1 MTYKDLTIIITTFK
15 SEQKIRECLS
25 SIDPQVNI
33 ILIENS
39 SSIKF
44 KKDIESNFSNVSCE
58 LTNDNLGYGK
68 ANNIGLKKVKTK
80 YALILNPDTVLSSNT
95 LELFFEFIK
104 INEDFTILGPNQN
117 EKLSTL
123 DNHKKGEIE
132 FFETD
137 KIKGYAMFLN
147 MEKLKSVGFYD
158 ENIFLYLEEIDLCKR
173 VKDAKGKI
181 LICPKIIIFHYGG
194 QSVNNDYAN
203 QIELTRN
210 WHWMW
215 STFYFTKKYNGF
227 FFALLSVL
235 RKILSSTI
243 KYVFYLLIFNK
254 KKKLIYKFRL
264 SGLFNSIIGKPSWYR
279 PFDIN

>member
-25 SIDPQVNI
+25 SIDPEVNI

-39 SSIKF
+39 SSIEF

-104 INEDFTILGPNQN
+104 TNEDFTILGPNQN

-147 MEKLKSVGFYD
+147 MDKLKSVGFYD

-181 LICPKIIIFHYGG
+181 LICPNIIIFHYGA

-215 STFYFTKKYNGF
+215 SLFY
-227 FFALLSVL
+227 
-235 RKILSSTI
+235 
-243 KYVFYLLIFNK
+243 FNK
-254 KKKLIYKFRL
+254 KHYGYLSALILILPKLL
-264 SGLFNSIIGKPSWYR
+264 SSIIKMSFYFLISNKQNKEIYSKRFSGIINSMLGKRSWYR
-279 PFDIN
+279 PNLD

>member
-1 MTYKDLTIIITTFK
+1 MTYRDLTIIITTFK

-25 SIDPQVNI
+25 SIDPQINI

-39 SSIKF
+39 SSIEF
-44 KKDIESNFSNVSCE
+44 KKDIESNYSNVSCE

-80 YALILNPDTVLSSNT
+80 YALILNPDTILSSNS
-95 LELFFEFIK
+95 LKLFFEFTK
-104 INEDFTILGPNQN
+104 TNKDFTILGPNQN

-123 DNHKKGEIE
+123 DNHKKREIE

-181 LICPKIIIFHYGG
+181 FICPNIIIFHHGG
-194 QSVNNDYAN
+194 KSVNNNYAN
-203 QIELTRN
+203 LIELTRN

-215 STFYFTKKYNGF
+215 SLFY
-227 FFALLSVL
+227 
-235 RKILSSTI
+235 
-243 KYVFYLLIFNK
+243 FNK
-254 KKKLIYKFRL
+254 KHYGYLSASILILPKLL
-264 SGLFNSIIGKPSWYR
+264 SSIIKMSFYFLISNKQNKEIYSKRFSGIINSMLGKNSWYR
-279 PFDIN
+279 PNLD

>member
-25 SIDPQVNI
+25 SIDPKINI

-39 SSIKF
+39 SSIEF

-158 ENIFLYLEEIDLCKR
+158 ENIFLYMEEIDLCKR

-181 LICPKIIIFHYGG
+181 LICPKIIIFHYGA

-215 STFYFTKKYNGF
+215 SLFY
-227 FFALLSVL
+227 
-235 RKILSSTI
+235 
-243 KYVFYLLIFNK
+243 FNK
-254 KKKLIYKFRL
+254 KHYGYLNALILILPKLL
-264 SGLFNSIIGKPSWYR
+264 SSIIKMLFYFLILNKQNKEIYSKRFSGIINSMLGKNSWYR
-279 PFDIN
+279 PNLD

>member
-39 SSIKF
+39 SSIEF

-104 INEDFTILGPNQN
+104 TNEDFTILGPNQN

-173 VKDAKGKI
+173 VKDVKGKI
-181 LICPKIIIFHYGG
+181 LICPKIIIFHYGA

-215 STFYFTKKYNGF
+215 SLFY
-227 FFALLSVL
+227 
-235 RKILSSTI
+235 
-243 KYVFYLLIFNK
+243 FNK
-254 KKKLIYKFRL
+254 KHYGYLSALILILPKLL
-264 SGLFNSIIGKPSWYR
+264 SSIIKMSFYFLISNKQNKEIYSKRFSGIINSMLGKNSWYR
-279 PFDIN
+279 PNLD

>member
-25 SIDPQVNI
+25 SIDPKINI

-39 SSIKF
+39 SSIEF
-44 KKDIESNFSNVSCE
+44 KKDIESNFSNVTCE

-95 LELFFEFIK
+95 LELFFEFTK
-104 INEDFTILGPNQN
+104 TNKDFTILGPNQN
-117 EKLSTL
+117 EKISTL
-123 DNHKKGEIE
+123 DNYKKREIE

-158 ENIFLYLEEIDLCKR
+158 ENFFLYLEEIDLCKR
-173 VKDAKGKI
+173 VKDTKGKI
-181 LICPKIIIFHYGG
+181 LICPNIIIFHYGA
-194 QSVNNDYAN
+194 QSVNNDYVN

-215 STFYFTKKYNGF
+215 SLFY
-227 FFALLSVL
+227 
-235 RKILSSTI
+235 
-243 KYVFYLLIFNK
+243 FNK
-254 KKKLIYKFRL
+254 KHYGYLSALILILPKLL
-264 SGLFNSIIGKPSWYR
+264 SSIIKMSFYFLISNKQNKEIYSKRFSGIVNSMLGKKSWYR
-279 PFDIN
+279 PNLD

>member
-25 SIDPQVNI
+25 SIDPKINI

-39 SSIKF
+39 SSIEF

-158 ENIFLYLEEIDLCKR
+158 ENIFLYMEEIDLCKR

-181 LICPKIIIFHYGG
+181 LICPKIIIFHYGA

-215 STFYFTKKYNGF
+215 SLFY
-227 FFALLSVL
+227 
-235 RKILSSTI
+235 
-243 KYVFYLLIFNK
+243 FNK
-254 KKKLIYKFRL
+254 KHYGYLSALILILPKLL
-264 SGLFNSIIGKPSWYR
+264 SSIIKMLFYFLISNKQNKEIYSKRFSGIINSMLGKRSWYR
-279 PFDIN
+279 PNLD

>member
-39 SSIKF
+39 SSIEF

-104 INEDFTILGPNQN
+104 TNEDFTILGPNQN

-181 LICPKIIIFHYGG
+181 LICPNIIIFHYGA

-215 STFYFTKKYNGF
+215 SLFY
-227 FFALLSVL
+227 
-235 RKILSSTI
+235 
-243 KYVFYLLIFNK
+243 FNK
-254 KKKLIYKFRL
+254 KHYGYLSALILILPKLL
-264 SGLFNSIIGKPSWYR
+264 SSIIKMSFYFLISNKQNKEIYSKRFSGIINSMLGKKSWYR
-279 PFDIN
+279 PNLD

>member
-39 SSIKF
+39 SSIEF

-80 YALILNPDTVLSSNT
+80 YALILNPDTVLRSNT

-104 INEDFTILGPNQN
+104 TNEDFTILGPNQN

-123 DNHKKGEIE
+123 DNHKKSEIE

-147 MEKLKSVGFYD
+147 MEKLKRVGFFD
-158 ENIFLYLEEIDLCKR
+158 ENIFLCLEEIDLCKR
-173 VKDAKGKI
+173 LRNNNEKIFVSTKAKCKHLGEKSSSI
-181 LICPKIIIFHYGG
+181 GFEFEI
-194 QSVNNDYAN
+194 N
-203 QIELTRN
+203 RN

-215 STFYFTKKYNGF
+215 SKLYYSSKHNGF
-227 FFALLSVL
+227 LLARILAIPLFFKLIS
-235 RKILSSTI
+235 KILGSDLNTLRIVFLNSSI
-243 KYVFYLLIFNK
+243 SCL
-254 KKKLIYKFRL
+254 
-264 SGLFNSIIGKPSWYR
+264 
-279 PFDIN
+279 

>member
-25 SIDPQVNI
+25 SIDPKINI

-39 SSIKF
+39 SSIEF

-104 INEDFTILGPNQN
+104 TNEDFTILGPNQN

-123 DNHKKGEIE
+123 DNHKKSEIE

-173 VKDAKGKI
+173 VKDAYGKI
-181 LICPKIIIFHYGG
+181 LICPKIIIFHYGA

-215 STFYFTKKYNGF
+215 SLFY
-227 FFALLSVL
+227 
-235 RKILSSTI
+235 
-243 KYVFYLLIFNK
+243 FNK
-254 KKKLIYKFRL
+254 KHYGYLSALILILPKLL
-264 SGLFNSIIGKPSWYR
+264 SSIIKMSFYFLISNKQNKEIYSKRFSGIINSMLGKNSWYR
-279 PFDIN
+279 PNLD

>member
-25 SIDPQVNI
+25 SIDPQINI

-39 SSIKF
+39 SSIEF

-104 INEDFTILGPNQN
+104 TNEDFTILGPNQN

-147 MEKLKSVGFYD
+147 MEKLKSIGFYD

-181 LICPKIIIFHYGG
+181 LISPNIIIFHYGA

-215 STFYFTKKYNGF
+215 SLFY
-227 FFALLSVL
+227 
-235 RKILSSTI
+235 
-243 KYVFYLLIFNK
+243 FNK
-254 KKKLIYKFRL
+254 KHYGYLSAFILILPKLL
-264 SGLFNSIIGKPSWYR
+264 SSIIKMLFYFLIANKQNKEIYSKRFSGIINSMLGKRSWYR
-279 PFDIN
+279 PNLD

>member
-39 SSIKF
+39 SSIEF

-80 YALILNPDTVLSSNT
+80 YALILNPDTILSSNS
-95 LELFFEFIK
+95 LGLFFEFTK
-104 INEDFTILGPNQN
+104 TNKDFTILGPNQN

-123 DNHKKGEIE
+123 DNQKKSEIE

-147 MEKLKSVGFYD
+147 MEKLKSIGFYD

-173 VKDAKGKI
+173 VKDAYGKI
-181 LICPKIIIFHYGG
+181 LICPNIIIFHYGA

-215 STFYFTKKYNGF
+215 SLFY
-227 FFALLSVL
+227 
-235 RKILSSTI
+235 
-243 KYVFYLLIFNK
+243 FNK
-254 KKKLIYKFRL
+254 KHYGYLSALILILPKLL
-264 SGLFNSIIGKPSWYR
+264 SSIIKMSFYFLISNKQNKEIYSKRFSGIINSMLGKNSWYR
-279 PFDIN
+279 PNLD

>member
-39 SSIKF
+39 SSIEF

-104 INEDFTILGPNQN
+104 TNEDFTILGPNQN

-181 LICPKIIIFHYGG
+181 LICPKIIIFHYGA

-215 STFYFTKKYNGF
+215 SLFY
-227 FFALLSVL
+227 
-235 RKILSSTI
+235 
-243 KYVFYLLIFNK
+243 FNK
-254 KKKLIYKFRL
+254 KHYGYLSASILILPKLL
-264 SGLFNSIIGKPSWYR
+264 SSIIKMSFYFLISNKQNKEIYSKRFSGIINSMLGKNSWYR
-279 PFDIN
+279 PNLD

>member
-15 SEQKIRECLS
+15 SEEKIRECLS
-25 SIDPQVNI
+25 SIDPKINVFI
-33 ILIENS
+33 IENS
-39 SSIKF
+39 SSIEF
-44 KKDIESNFSNVSCE
+44 KKDIESNFTNVSCE

-80 YALILNPDTVLSSNT
+80 YALILNPDTILSSNS
-95 LELFFEFIK
+95 LELFFEFTK
-104 INEDFTILGPNQN
+104 TNKDFTILGPNQN

-158 ENIFLYLEEIDLCKR
+158 ENIFLYMEEIDLCKR

-181 LICPKIIIFHYGG
+181 LICPKIIIFHYGA

-215 STFYFTKKYNGF
+215 SLFY
-227 FFALLSVL
+227 
-235 RKILSSTI
+235 
-243 KYVFYLLIFNK
+243 FNK
-254 KKKLIYKFRL
+254 KHYGYLSALILILPKLLSSIIKMSFYFLISNKQNKEIYSKRF
-264 SGLFNSIIGKPSWYR
+264 SGIINSILGKNSWYR
-279 PFDIN
+279 PNLD

>member
-1 MTYKDLTIIITTFK
+1 MTHRDLTIIITTFK

-25 SIDPQVNI
+25 SIDPKINI

-39 SSIKF
+39 SSIEF
-44 KKDIESNFSNVSCE
+44 KKDIESNFSNVTCE

-68 ANNIGLKKVKTK
+68 ANNIGLRKVKTK
-80 YALILNPDTVLSSNT
+80 YALILNPDAILHSNT
-95 LELFFEFIK
+95 LSLFFKFTK
-104 INEDFTILGPNQN
+104 MNEEFTILGPNQN

-123 DNHKKGEIE
+123 DNDKKREIE

-181 LICPKIIIFHYGG
+181 LICPNIIIFHYGA
-194 QSVNNDYAN
+194 QSVNDHYSN

-215 STFYFTKKYNGF
+215 SLFY
-227 FFALLSVL
+227 
-235 RKILSSTI
+235 
-243 KYVFYLLIFNK
+243 FNK
-254 KKKLIYKFRL
+254 KHHNYTYALIKISYYIWKYSFEFFLSILLLKKQKFLLNKFRL
-264 SGLFNSIIGKPSWYR
+264 YGIFSSIFGKKSFLR
-279 PFDIN
+279 INDI

>member
-25 SIDPQVNI
+25 SIDPKINI

-39 SSIKF
+39 SSIEF
-44 KKDIESNFSNVSCE
+44 KKDIESNFSNVTCE

-68 ANNIGLKKVKTK
+68 ANNIGLRKVKTK
-80 YALILNPDTVLSSNT
+80 YALILNPDAILHSNT
-95 LELFFEFIK
+95 LSLFFKFTK
-104 INEDFTILGPNQN
+104 MNEEFTILGPNQN

-123 DNHKKGEIE
+123 DNDKKREIE

-181 LICPKIIIFHYGG
+181 LICPNIIIFHYGA

-215 STFYFTKKYNGF
+215 SLFY
-227 FFALLSVL
+227 
-235 RKILSSTI
+235 
-243 KYVFYLLIFNK
+243 FNK
-254 KKKLIYKFRL
+254 KHYGYLSASILILPKLL
-264 SGLFNSIIGKPSWYR
+264 SSIIKMSFYFLISNKQNKEIYSKRFSGIVNSMLGKKSWYR
-279 PFDIN
+279 PNLD

>member
-39 SSIKF
+39 SSIEF

-104 INEDFTILGPNQN
+104 TNEDFTILGPNQN

-173 VKDAKGKI
+173 VKDANGKI
-181 LICPKIIIFHYGG
+181 LICPKIIIFHYGA

-215 STFYFTKKYNGF
+215 SLFY
-227 FFALLSVL
+227 
-235 RKILSSTI
+235 
-243 KYVFYLLIFNK
+243 FNK
-254 KKKLIYKFRL
+254 KHYGYLSALILILPKLL
-264 SGLFNSIIGKPSWYR
+264 SSIIKMSFYFLISNKQNKEIYSKRFSGIINSMLGKNSWYR
-279 PFDIN
+279 PNLD

>member
-39 SSIKF
+39 SSIEF

-104 INEDFTILGPNQN
+104 TNEDFTILGPNQN

-181 LICPKIIIFHYGG
+181 LICPKIIIFHYGA

-215 STFYFTKKYNGF
+215 SLFY
-227 FFALLSVL
+227 
-235 RKILSSTI
+235 
-243 KYVFYLLIFNK
+243 FNK
-254 KKKLIYKFRL
+254 KHYGYLSALILILPKLL
-264 SGLFNSIIGKPSWYR
+264 SSIIKMSFYFLISNKQNKEIYSKRFSGIINSMLGKNSWYR
-279 PFDIN
+279 PNLD